1 MKRTISSAVLLGVF
15 AFPVMGLVG
24 CGEETKVEEKKTVS
38 TPEGTKTITN
48 TSTVKETGSNLPGGK
63 TEVK

>member
-24 CGEETKVEEKKTVS
+24 CGEETKVEEKRRS
-38 TPEGTKTITN
+38 PPLRGRRPLPTPA
-48 TSTVKETGSNLPGGK
+48 P
-63 TEVK
+63 